1 MDEEKVEQAI
11 AYAHDVG
18 FDEGY
23 ECGYE
28 EGYRDGLAE
37 GVTATRAHRQVR
49 EGAVMEIQVT
59 QEQVDAVIVEG
70 CDAE

>member
-23 ECGYE
+23 ECGYA

-37 GVTATRAHRQVR
+37 GVMQHEHT
-49 EGAVMEIQVT
+49 EGFGK
-59 QEQVDAVIVEG
+59 EQ
-70 CDAE
+70 